1 AAAVVR
7 FPEAARL
14 SGTVTDADGRP
25 LAGAPVTLQIAGF
38 SGFADRLRTVSG
50 RDGGWSAS
58 LSSQYTRTLR
68 AVAQLP
74 GGFHVATPPLPAKVA
89 PRIDVRAPARVLAK
103 RVLTVSGSVA
113 PAQRSRLV
121 LEIARRGSD
130 ALFHTVARVPVRAFG
145 GRFRR
150 VVRLRRPALH
160 RLRVVSGADARN
172 VAGRSADVY
181 VRALRAGG

>member
-1 AAAVVR
+1 
-7 FPEAARL
+7 
-14 SGTVTDADGRP
+14 
-25 LAGAPVTLQIAGF
+25 
-38 SGFADRLRTVSG
+38 
-50 RDGGWSAS
+50 
-58 LSSQYTRTLR
+58 
-68 AVAQLP
+68 
-74 GGFHVATPPLPAKVA
+74 
-89 PRIDVRAPARVLAK
+89 VLAK
-103 RVLTVSGSVA
+103 RALTVSGSVA
-113 PAQRSRLV
+113 PAQRWSLS

-130 ALFHTVARVPVRAFG
+130 GLFHTVARVPVRAFG